1 MLLSKPPEGSN
12 FWHQTEGFKNV
23 YDLER
28 IKILE
33 LFCSLWLKIMLKYV
47 ILNAVV
53 FNPVVV
59 SPGSLKFSMMS
70 G

>member
-33 LFCSLWLKIMLKYV
+33 LFLFVMAEN
-47 ILNAVV
+47 NA
-53 FNPVVV
+53 
-59 SPGSLKFSMMS
+59 
-70 G
+70 